1 MGTGSYVLVGT
12 QKALEETFGS
22 TCHGAGRVLSRAA
35 AIKASRGRSIR
46 REMED
51 RGVLVM
57 AAAKGTLAEE
67 IPEAYKDIDEVV
79 TVVHGAGLSRRVAKL
94 RAIGCIKG

>member
-1 MGTGSYVLVGT
+1 
-12 QKALEETFGS
+12 
-22 TCHGAGRVLSRAA
+22 VLSRAA
-35 AIKASRGRSIR
+35 AIKASKGRSIR

-57 AAAKGTLAEE
+57 SAAKGTLAEE

-79 TVVHGAGLSRRVAKL
+79 NVVHGAGLSRKVARL
-94 RAIGCIKG
+94 RAVGCIKG

>member
-1 MGTGSYVLVGT
+1 M
-12 QKALEETFGS
+12 
-22 TCHGAGRVLSRAA
+22 SRAA
-35 AIKASRGRSIR
+35 AIKASKGRAIR

-67 IPEAYKDIDEVV
+67 IPEAYKNIDEVV
-79 TVVHGAGLSRRVAKL
+79 NVVHGAGLSRKVARLK
-94 RAIGCIKG
+94 AIGCIKG

>member
-1 MGTGSYVLVGT
+1 M
-12 QKALEETFGS
+12 
-22 TCHGAGRVLSRAA
+22 SRAA

-79 TVVHGAGLSRRVAKL
+79 NVVHGAGLSRKVAKL